1 MPRGVFLKKT
11 LPFVEAHKARKLW
24 NRSKAPQAAAN
35 IINGMRPHRIGRA
48 LGVGVRVAGRMAGQ
62 LLEGHAQPAVA
73 APQVH
78 QAAPVGCSQAQSSND
93 QNRAAGQAAAR
104 ATVQAGQALGQAGRS
119 VSRGVGGFLRP
130 FRRVGG
136 ILWLE
141 VTGVFFLLPVVVFAP
156 LLWREIQAYPHTGD
170 HRTLWVTAGVVAV
183 FLYLGV
189 SSFWRAHRRSKRS

>member
-1 MPRGVFLKKT
+1 M
-11 LPFVEAHKARKLW
+11 
-24 NRSKAPQAAAN
+24 
-35 IINGMRPHRIGRA
+35 IGRA

-62 LLEGHAQPAVA
+62 LLEGHAQPSAA

-78 QAAPVGCSQAQSSND
+78 QAAPVAGSQAPSTEDQS
-93 QNRAAGQAAAR
+93 RAAGQAAAR
-104 ATVQAGQALGQAGRS
+104 AAIHAGQSVGHTGRS

-141 VTGVFFLLPVVVFAP
+141 VSGVIFLIFVPVFA
-156 LLWREIQAYPHTGD
+156 WRGIWPARASYLHGPDHLRFLVFTGI
-170 HRTLWVTAGVVAV
+170 TLM